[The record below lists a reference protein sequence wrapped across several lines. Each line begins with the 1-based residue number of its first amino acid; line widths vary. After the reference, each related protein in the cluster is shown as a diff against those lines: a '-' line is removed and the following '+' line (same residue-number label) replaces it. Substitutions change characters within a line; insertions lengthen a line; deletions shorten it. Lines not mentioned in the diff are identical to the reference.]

1 MFYARSA
8 RFFVDISRVNQDFS
22 TFPREARFFF
32 EYSNGKLKGFY
43 ARSASK
49 ILETLWIFGAAGDFF
64 LAHPQNGGGVPGGFS
79 SWKILVLTPIM
90 GGDQNSQILSGSP
103 P

>member
-1 MFYARSA
+1 MFYVRSA

-64 LAHPQNGGGVPGGFS
+64 
-79 SWKILVLTPIM
+79 WLTPIM
-90 GGDQNSQILSGSP
+90 GGSPGGIFFLEIFGAHPHDQNSQILSGSP

>member
-8 RFFVDISRVNQDFS
+8 RFFVDISRVNRDFS
-22 TFPREARFFF
+22 TFPREARFFL
-32 EYSNGKLKGFY
+32 EYSEGKLKGFY

-49 ILETLWIFGAAGDFF
+49 ILETYGFLAPQAIFFWLTPRMGGSPGGIFFLEIFGS
-64 LAHPQNGGGVPGGFS
+64 HPQNGGGA
-79 SWKILVLTPIM
+79 
-90 GGDQNSQILSGSP
+90 NSQILSGSP

>member
-32 EYSNGKLKGFY
+32 EYSKGKLKGFY

-49 ILETLWIFGAAGDFF
+49 ILETLWIFGAAGEKKRLTPRMGGSPGGIFF
-64 LAHPQNGGGVPGGFS
+64 LEIFGAHPHN
-79 SWKILVLTPIM
+79 